1 MLKYIIIEDEMPAR
15 EELKYFLKKWEELIL
30 EKEFNSPLE
39 ALNYFQNENDVD
51 IVFLDI
57 NMPGIDGVSLAK
69 LLIKLKSSIRIIFV
83 TAYEEH
89 AVDAFEIKAYDYIL
103 KPYSEERIDKV
114 ILDLISKE
122 KSDLSKEN
130 IIINKIAVYDGD
142 KLRVI
147 FVDEIFFI
155 EVIGKECVV
164 HTGNKIYKSK
174 LKLSKFEEILPTDKF
189 YRCHRS
195 YIVNLNKIVEIDA
208 WFNGSYYIKLE
219 DLKEKIPVSRGN
231 MKKLKEIFIIK

>member
-39 ALNYFQNENDVD
+39 ALSYFQNENDVD

-69 LLIKLKSSIRIIFV
+69 LLIKLKSSVRVIFV

-122 KSDLSKEN
+122 KSDLPKEN
-130 IIINKIAVYDGD
+130 ILINKIAVYDGD

-174 LKLSKFEEILPTDKF
+174 LKLSKFEEILPTEKF